1 MKNNSPE
8 GQKAIHRKS
17 FSSSANDSLSPSY
30 NLDESTHRKKPRKTN
45 TVEKEALKKTPTYK
59 NHIDSAVRRKEK
71 QKSTRDI
78 GYEEKHQKQP
88 DRTYM
93 F

>member
-8 GQKAIHRKS
+8 GQKAIQRK
-17 FSSSANDSLSPSY
+17 SSANDSLSPSY
-30 NLDESTHRKKPRKTN
+30 NLDENTNRKPRKTN
-45 TVEKEALKKTPTYK
+45 TVEKEALNKTPTYK
-59 NHIDSAVRRKEK
+59 NHIDSAVKRKEK
-71 QKSTRDI
+71 QKSTTRDI
-78 GYEEKHQKQP
+78 GYEKHQKQP